1 MHAVHDACMTS
12 EALLDPERL
21 LAQVADTGW
30 LQGLLPRE
38 QGGQGWDAPQAAAAL
53 MPLAERHPAAA
64 WLAWSQGLVVHALVQ
79 SPNVAVRETVLPE
92 LLAGHRG
99 GAVSWASDFGL
110 GPWPHPVQAEA
121 LARGWHL
128 NGQLEQV
135 VNLQWA
141 GYVVLCPVWF
151 VGEAEPRARLAWTL
165 LRSEEDGLH
174 HTLDRS
180 GQRAQQAA
188 FGTVQMQRVYFR
200 EDELLHDHAD
210 ALSTP
215 LRLMDQALRQAILS
229 AQLR

>member
-1 MHAVHDACMTS
+1 MASSTPH
-12 EALLDPERL
+12 DPEYL
-21 LAQVADTGW
+21 LALVAETGW
-30 LQGLLPRE
+30 LHGLLPIE
-38 QGGQGWDAPQAAAAL
+38 QGGRGWSALQAADAL
-53 MPLAERHPAAA
+53 ALLADQHPTAA
-64 WLAWSQGLVVHALVQ
+64 WTAWSQGLVVHALLQ
-79 SPNVAVRETVLPE
+79 SPNVSVRETVLPE

-99 GAVSWASDFGL
+99 GAVSWAPDFGL
-110 GPWPHPVQAEA
+110 GPWPRPVQAEA

-128 NGQLEQV
+128 SGRLEQV

-151 VGEAEPRARLAWTL
+151 MDESEAPARLAWTL

-180 GQRAQQAA
+180 GQRARQAA
-188 FGTVQMQRVYFR
+188 CGAVELQHVYFR

-215 LRLMDQALRQAILS
+215 LRLMDQALRQAILKT
-229 AQLR
+229 QLRR